1 MTSHNSPQNSHLIK
15 PTRCCSPIPPHQ
27 APPFMILAHHDSQ
40 RWWLPK
46 KKWIQNNSIT
56 HTHASSP
63 EPAWHTPL
71 AAGRKGSTIIMR
83 RHRCFPPFIPCMCA
97 DVFVYIIL
105 SHSLSLSL
113 SACVWFHV
121 FLLAPLT
128 RHPILNQSQR
138 YSNFGC
144 VFFTLSVGSGCDI
157 KEAVK
162 KRACFI
168 THATRKGAELRVK
181 LGWKGYGT
189 VTDRLGL
196 VNSRARKRGYFD
208 RKGLF

>member
-1 MTSHNSPQNSHLIK
+1 MDTKQQHHPHTRKLARTS
-15 PTRCCSPIPPHQ
+15 
-27 APPFMILAHHDSQ
+27 MAHSVSRRSKGFNH
-40 RWWLPK
+40 
-46 KKWIQNNSIT
+46 
-56 HTHASSP
+56 HHASSS
-63 EPAWHTPL
+63 L
-71 AAGRKGSTIIMR
+71 L
-83 RHRCFPPFIPCMCA
+83 PPFHSVHVCRCVCLHHSFSFSLTLTLSVCVISRFFARAA
-97 DVFVYIIL
+97 D
-105 SHSLSLSL
+105 
-113 SACVWFHV
+113 
-121 FLLAPLT
+121 APSDFK
-128 RHPILNQSQR
+128 PIAEIFKFRLR
-138 YSNFGC
+138 
-144 VFFTLSVGSGCDI
+144 FFTLSVGSGCDI